1 MQTKTGKKVGRAPK
15 LLGFI
20 AGFLILTIV
29 GLELSCM
36 NSSRFKSQIERDK
49 ALPYLLSLNEAKTL
63 SAIDEKDLR
72 QKLAIFNVVYKTDLT
87 RTPPHISFVSP
98 IFHDVSTIGKNN
110 DIPIGLPTWDWE
122 LKGYYVVQNGK
133 IVELKILQ
141 HIYAF

>member
-1 MQTKTGKKVGRAPK
+1 MKAKTGKKLVNAPK
-15 LLGFI
+15 LFGFI

-29 GLELSCM
+29 GLELSFI
-36 NSSRFKSQIERDK
+36 NSAGFKSQIERDK
-49 ALPYLLSLNEAKTL
+49 ALPYLLSLNESKTL
-63 SAIDEKDLR
+63 SAINVKELR
-72 QKLAIFNVVYKTDLT
+72 QKLAIFNVVYKTDFT

-122 LKGYYVVQNGK
+122 LKGYCVVQNGK